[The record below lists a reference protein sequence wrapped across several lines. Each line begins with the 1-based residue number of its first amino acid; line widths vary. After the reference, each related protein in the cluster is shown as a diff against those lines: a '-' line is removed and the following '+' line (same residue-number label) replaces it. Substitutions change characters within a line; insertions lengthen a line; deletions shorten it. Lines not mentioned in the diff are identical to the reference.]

1 MSYLDRVRRR
11 EGRLADVLYRSYKG
25 IQHVNVPAIPGL
37 YAILEQERLAR
48 RQVFGWVRRKFYDEP
63 LFRRQC
69 RTCGP
74 GLCLY
79 DGIPAV
85 WGGLELY
92 IGTGVVMHGTATLVG
107 AKVYAHPRLVIG
119 DHSHCGSVFSAVAGA
134 DIIIGSHVLIANRV
148 SLMAYDSHPT
158 DANARRAGEPAPAA
172 SSRPIAIGDNA
183 WIGMGAIIMKG
194 VTIGEDAIVAAG
206 SVVIHDVA
214 PGAIVGGNPARPI
227 GRVPGAAADRC
238 RPGG

>member
-11 EGRLADVLYRSYKG
+11 EGRLADVLYRSYKSL
-25 IQHVNVPAIPGL
+25 QHVNVPAIPGL
-37 YAILEQERLAR
+37 YALLERERLVR
-48 RQVFGWVRRKFYDEP
+48 RQAFGWARRKFYDEP
-63 LFRRQC
+63 LFRRRC
-69 RTCGP
+69 RACGP

-85 WGGLELY
+85 WGGLEIY

-134 DIIIGSHVLIANRV
+134 DIVIGSHVLIANRV
-148 SLMAYDSHPT
+148 SLIAYDSHPT
-158 DANARRAGEPAPAA
+158 DAAARRAGEPAPAQ
-172 SSRPIAIGDNA
+172 SSRPITIGDNA
-183 WIGMGAIIMKG
+183 WIGVGAIIMKG

-206 SVVIHDVA
+206 SVVVHDVPA
-214 PGAIVGGNPARPI
+214 GAIVGGNPARLI
-227 GRVPGAAADRC
+227 ARGTAAAD
-238 RPGG
+238 PYNHAGE